1 MLLVRAT
8 TLAGGS
14 SEMQGVATYS
24 AALIKRNLTAG
35 RGARPA
41 FVDDCGH

>member
-24 AALIKRNLTAG
+24 APLIERNLAAW

-41 FVDDCGH
+41 FLDDCGH